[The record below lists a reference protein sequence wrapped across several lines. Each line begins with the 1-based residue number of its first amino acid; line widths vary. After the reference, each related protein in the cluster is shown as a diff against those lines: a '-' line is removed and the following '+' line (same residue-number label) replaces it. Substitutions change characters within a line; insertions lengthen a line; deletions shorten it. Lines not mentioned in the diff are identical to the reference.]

1 MLKRLSKALTSDPL
15 KARHKR
21 QIATTVKR
29 NTQHHQK
36 ATFVTISY
44 EIIGIWQLLEWMEQT
59 THQQHQKSTKT
70 AAYRFSA
77 RNSRKLSTINF
88 IWCGKLCL
96 SIFLFSFGFCTLFLL
111 LFCIIGYHACAIN
124 WIMRLLS
131 ARFLRRRSGK
141 YSSLSRRRS

>member
-96 SIFLFSFGFCTLFLL
+96 SIFLIFVWFLYSFFAFILYYRLPCMCHQLNYATFVGAFLTEKQWKV
-111 LFCIIGYHACAIN
+111 FVA
-124 WIMRLLS
+124 
-131 ARFLRRRSGK
+131 
-141 YSSLSRRRS
+141 